1 MRYSAEIEGR
11 KYAIDVDENTHIHH
25 VTLDGREL
33 TVDWQLVGERR
44 SHLSQTDDPRADHY
58 SILIGQRS
66 YDAYARLTEGDD
78 TSPEGGARTIEVLI
92 GGR

>member
-11 KYAIDVDENTHIHH
+11 KYAIDVDENAHIHH
-25 VTLDGREL
+25 VTLDGHEL

-58 SILIGQRS
+58 SILIGQHS

-78 TSPEGGARTIEVLI
+78 TST
-92 GGR
+92 